1 VHHRESGSADGFESL
16 MSSSNVFS
24 GAPKTHSGPTSGA
37 SLGRPSEP
45 PFDRL
50 TFEQRRIYEAA
61 EQAARRIEDVRSR
74 GDLQVQLKSD
84 SSPVTSADLAA
95 HEEFAKLKWDHLI
108 SEEALTRPAAEECL
122 KTQRENFWLIDPLDG
137 TRDLIRGELSFAIVA
152 GELRRRDDGQYSPE
166 FGLIWHPPTDEVW
179 IGWVQTQELWSRRN
193 GVWSQQSRLAL
204 PAQWR
209 VLGSRGMAIERLQA
223 LSTHLGLGEN
233 PPVERLGSAI
243 KFARLAMGDAEV
255 YPRFGPT
262 SEWDTAA
269 GQALLEAT
277 GGGLWDLSTQKRLTY
292 FKSDWENRGGFLALR
307 SAERAS
313 EIVAEAS
320 RIKSERDRAREEKR

>member
-1 VHHRESGSADGFESL
+1 
-16 MSSSNVFS
+16 MSSSSWNSESS
-24 GAPKTHSGPTSGA
+24 GEAQG
-37 SLGRPSEP
+37 GRAEP

-50 TFEQRRIYEAA
+50 TFEQRRVFEAA
-61 EQAARRIEDVRSR
+61 EQAARRIEEVRKG
-74 GDLQVQLKSD
+74 GDLNVKMKSD
-84 SSPVTSADLAA
+84 TSPVTSADLAA
-95 HEEFAKLKWDHLI
+95 HEVFAALNWPHLI
-108 SEEALTRPAAEECL
+108 SEEAHARPTAEACL
-122 KTQRENFWLIDPLDG
+122 KTQRESFWLIDPLDG

-152 GELRRRDDGQYSPE
+152 GELRRRDDGAYAPE

-179 IGWVQTQELWSRRN
+179 LGWVQRQELWSRR
-193 GVWSQQSRLAL
+193 GGIWTKHSRLPL
-204 PAQWR
+204 PRQWR

-233 PPVERLGSAI
+233 PPVERLGSAL
-243 KFARLAMGDAEV
+243 KFSRLAMGDAEV

-277 GGGLWDLSTQKRLTY
+277 GGGLWDLSTQERLTY
-292 FKSDWENRGGFLALR
+292 FKTDWENRGGFLALR
-307 SAERAS
+307 SCERAS

-320 RIKSERDRAREEKR
+320 RIKTERDRAREEKT